1 MNSLKELG
9 LYNSTTIIM
18 VVIALIGE
26 FLFYYF
32 IIRLIVNAFRRSR
45 NHIFFKNNVV
55 RTISN
60 NETIG
65 NDKKKN
71 KNVYNDVSKSKLAMF
86 NTDNLDLLKDYFYD
100 IFLRFENAY
109 NNLDY
114 SEMKILSTKQLFQNY
129 YTGITLDL
137 KIGQKKIINNIVR
150 NRVIIYELDSTIAKQ
165 TLSAMIEISY
175 ITYTINSKG
184 YIISGSRDN
193 MVTERFEVT
202 YRKDFNKNVN
212 DIIKCPNCGATTT
225 GNKCEFCRTII
236 KNDEFK
242 ISSIK
247 KIIDD

>member
-1 MNSLKELG
+1 
-9 LYNSTTIIM
+9 
-18 VVIALIGE
+18 
-26 FLFYYF
+26 
-32 IIRLIVNAFRRSR
+32 
-45 NHIFFKNNVV
+45 
-55 RTISN
+55 
-60 NETIG
+60 
-65 NDKKKN
+65 
-71 KNVYNDVSKSKLAMF
+71 MF
-86 NTDNLDLLKDYFYD
+86 NTDNLALLKDYFYD

-114 SEMKILSTKQLFQNY
+114 NEMKILSTKQLFQNY

-137 KIGQKKIINNIVR
+137 KIGQKKIINNIER
-150 NRVIIYELDSTIAKQ
+150 KRVIIYELDSTIAKQ